1 MNVQYNFLFGTRES
15 KSEVIITNK
24 DLVLLEPSISSF
36 VVVVDFWFATSNR
49 EKISKSLLDINV
61 AAFLVRSTTSL
72 FADKDTPSDTT

>member
-49 EKISKSLLDINV
+49 EKINESLLDKIV
-61 AAFLVRSTTSL
+61 VL
-72 FADKDTPSDTT
+72 